1 MAAYPAVHE
10 GTGATITFGT
20 NTAYTA
26 EIIDIKR
33 TPRKYDALDAT
44 KLTTTTS
51 KEYIRSTLAEPGELD
66 LTVHWNPD
74 IPFTPNT
81 GETVTITYPVIG
93 SNATASTDASSGF
106 VLEYNE
112 LDIAVGKIM
121 MSKVKIKLTGS
132 VTHVN
137 TAT

>member
-1 MAAYPAVHE
+1 MASYPLVHE
-10 GTGATITFGT
+10 GTGATVTFAT
-20 NTAYTA
+20 SAYTA

-44 KLTTTTS
+44 KLSSTVS
-51 KEYIRSTLAEPGELD
+51 KEYIRSTLAEPGEID

-74 IPFTPNT
+74 VRFTPNT

-93 SNATASTDASSGF
+93 SNSTASTDASSGF
-106 VLEYNE
+106 ILEFDE

-121 MSKVKIKLTGS
+121 MSKIKVKLTGS